1 MFVLVSSFDLLQAGG
16 STVFRVRAADVLVES
31 GFRARVVIEHRASL
45 DAAARTN
52 EFGCV
57 VRRVRWLTGCTHPF
71 EECRLVGPEA
81 GEFRQ
86 RAALRSLERA
96 HHGITR
102 KGMPQ

>member
-1 MFVLVSSFDLLQAGG
+1 MFVLVSNLNLLQTGCG
-16 STVFRVRAADVLVES
+16 TVLRIRAADVLVES
-31 GFRARVVIEHRASL
+31 SFRARIVVELGAAL

-57 VRRVRWLTGCTHPF
+57 IRRVGRLTACTHPF

-86 RAALRSLERA
+86 RATLRSLEHA